1 MGGELDVKA
10 LRTIYFEHTRHKVRR
25 RWGAEAQSE
34 LGPARSTEFEGTITG
49 V

>member
-10 LRTIYFEHTRHKVRR
+10 LRTTYFEYTRHKVRR
-25 RWGAEAQSE
+25 RWVAEAQSV
-34 LGPARSTEFEGTITG
+34 LGPARFTEFEGTITG